1 MKKTIPII
9 IFLIL
14 NILLSPIITVPLI
27 CLYWGGLIMMEEPFK
42 TNIIFLWIIFFIF
55 LFRVLLFPNFYRINK
70 NKDNFLCG
78 FFNKIKNDRNFAT
91 KILVV
96 SFLIDF
102 ISVFVFNI
110 ILAIFANI
118 VLGLTD
124 FFIMFLF
131 PYFFSGYGLFF
142 AYLSLLFYTRII
154 EERFRQRGFFNII
167 ICLLFLIMFVPI
179 TIVLLVVFV

>member
-9 IFLIL
+9 VFIL
-14 NILLSPIITVPLI
+14 LNLFLSPIITVHFI
-27 CLYWGGLIMMEEPFK
+27 SLYWGGLIMMEEPFK

-55 LFRVLLFPNFYRINK
+55 FFRVLLFPNFYRINK

-102 ISVFVFNI
+102 ITVSVFNI
-110 ILAIFANI
+110 ILAISANI
-118 VLGLTD
+118 VFDLTD
-124 FFIMFLF
+124 FFTQFLF

-154 EERFRQRGFFNII
+154 EEKFRQRGFFNII